1 MGLKIAAFGG
11 YSVLYLPEGTIH
23 KRRPHRGGEG
33 GWPKSRHTDIVREV
47 FVQVNPKFGQGG
59 EGSKIPK
66 ILRTSFMHGPKAVRI
81 SARHD
86 QYRDTVTLQLTSPKD
101 RREAEGKR
109 FVTMAMKNLV
119 VGVPINGES
128 GKWGYITG
136 QWVQYLAR
144 CRQRVRVDPE
154 GNEAKSAARYER
166 EGGKA
171 TSEFHLIFLRTN
183 LN

>member
-1 MGLKIAAFGG
+1 MNLGSSNRGSLNHGGRLILGSDRAGVYNRGCLNYGSRLSGWSGWNNRNVRLKIVEGLKASEKMKNF
-11 YSVLYLPEGTIH
+11 VMLGTIH

-86 QYRDTVTLQLTSPKD
+86 QYRDTVT
-101 RREAEGKR
+101 
-109 FVTMAMKNLV
+109 
-119 VGVPINGES
+119 
-128 GKWGYITG
+128 
-136 QWVQYLAR
+136 
-144 CRQRVRVDPE
+144 
-154 GNEAKSAARYER
+154 
-166 EGGKA
+166 
-171 TSEFHLIFLRTN
+171 
-183 LN
+183 